1 MKQTLNRFLNL
12 YPASDLAPYAQYLL
26 GINYF
31 DQIIEVTRDQT
42 SVTKSLEIFK
52 LILDRYPESNY
63 AKDAYFKIIF
73 LENQL
78 AAKEIDI
85 AMTYLGLKKYISAL
99 KRFKYVVNNYQ
110 TTNYTPEA
118 LHRLVEIYLILG
130 VKEEAL
136 VNARVLGYNFP
147 DSKWYKLSYNLL
159 KRKRFLKFLITM
171 LKSLSI
177 KNIVLIENLKLN
189 YNSGFSV
196 FSGETG
202 AGKSIILSSLGLAIG
217 MRADFSLIRKGEN
230 EGSVTAEFQIN
241 KEHLAY
247 KKIINHGLNSGNDLI
262 LRRVLYRDGV
272 SKAFVNDNL
281 VTANF

>member
-1 MKQTLNRFLNL
+1 MLSNLLHIINFLKISFILFTSILLFSCASNKDTEIEYVERSLHQIYGRALDNLISSDYEEASLEFEEVERQHPYSEWAKKAIIMSAYSSYKNRDYIKTEANLDRFLNL

-31 DQIIEVTRDQT
+31 DQIIEVERDQS

-85 AMTYLGLKKYISAL
+85 AMTYLRLKKYVAAL
-99 KRFKYVVNNYQ
+99 KRFKYVVNNFQ
-110 TTNYTPEA
+110 TSNFTPEA

-147 DSKWYKLSYNLL
+147 DSAWYRLSYDLL
-159 KRKRFLKFLITM
+159 K
-171 LKSLSI
+171 
-177 KNIVLIENLKLN
+177 
-189 YNSGFSV
+189 
-196 FSGETG
+196 
-202 AGKSIILSSLGLAIG
+202 
-217 MRADFSLIRKGEN
+217 
-230 EGSVTAEFQIN
+230 
-241 KEHLAY
+241 
-247 KKIINHGLNSGNDLI
+247 KK
-262 LRRVLYRDGV
+262 
-272 SKAFVNDNL
+272 KAF
-281 VTANF
+281 